1 MILTEKMIIKNKITK
16 EEINEMP
23 KVEYQG
29 QISIIDTPQQADFA
43 VRYLNQFP
51 LLGIDTETRP
61 SFKKGESHK
70 VALLQVATDERCY
83 LFRLYKFGLTLPL
96 IQLLETPHIAK
107 VGISLKDDF
116 LQLHKWAP
124 FEAKNVIELQTLV
137 KDISIND
144 QSLQKIYANLFGYKI
159 SKSQRLSNWEADE
172 LTIPQQHYA
181 DIDAWACIQIYHTV
195 EELKAP
201 GDYELIIVPEQ
212 EPNEGVNQEIIN
224 ISQYE

>member
-1 MILTEKMIIKNKITK
+1 MIHTEKMIIKNKITK

-29 QISIIDTPQQADFA
+29 QIYIIDTPQQADFA
-43 VRYLNQFP
+43 VRYLSQFP

-83 LFRLYKFGLTLPL
+83 LFRLYKFGLTMPL
-96 IQLLETPHIAK
+96 IQLLEDPHIAK
-107 VGISLKDDF
+107 VGISVKDGF
-116 LQLHKWAP
+116 LELHKWAP
-124 FEAKNVIELQTLV
+124 FESKNVIELQTLV
-137 KDISIND
+137 QDIGID
-144 QSLQKIYANLFGYKI
+144 DKSLQKIYANLYSCKI

-181 DIDAWACIQIYHTV
+181 AIDAWACILIYRKV
-195 EELKAP
+195 EELKET
-201 GDYELIIVPEQ
+201 GDYELIVVPEPTPV
-212 EPNEGVNQEIIN
+212 EETIE
-224 ISQYE
+224 ETTKL